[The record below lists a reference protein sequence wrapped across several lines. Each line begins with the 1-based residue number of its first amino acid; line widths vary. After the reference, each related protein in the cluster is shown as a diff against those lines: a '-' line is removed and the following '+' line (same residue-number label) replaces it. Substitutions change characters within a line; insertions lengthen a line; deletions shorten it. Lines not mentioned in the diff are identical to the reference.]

1 MRERAQV
8 CAAARR
14 NIVSSRWFVPRRLLC
29 VHIHTKLSNLVGR
42 IGGAN
47 DFIVLLVI
55 SLAQA
60 HLSISPLSL
69 HADDAQFNSE
79 KAGDV
84 TSVGRR
90 AAGCNVHIN
99 S

>member
-1 MRERAQV
+1 MCGGAAKHRQQQQV
-8 CAAARR
+8 VC
-14 NIVSSRWFVPRRLLC
+14 SSSLVRCC

-60 HLSISPLSL
+60 HLSAPPLSAL
-69 HADDAQFNSE
+69 CARWLTTLNLTRK
-79 KAGDV
+79 KAA
-84 TSVGRR
+84 T
-90 AAGCNVHIN
+90 
-99 S
+99 